1 MSGLN
6 PGLRTYLPGIGKR
19 TGPDTRGVGRAESQG
34 KATKMTKKT
43 MNTVEI
49 PTYEEVDA
57 IVAKARAMR
66 ARAMRDGLFSAV
78 AALKRVVSHR
88 PVNRPMN
95 HKVSEV

>member
-1 MSGLN
+1 MSGLIL
-6 PGLRTYLPGIGKR
+6 GIRTYLPGIGKR

-43 MNTVEI
+43 MNTVEM

-78 AALKRVVSHR
+78 AALKRVVTHR
-88 PVNRPMN
+88 PEN